1 MRVHELLD
9 HWADRFPD
17 KIYVSDGDRSLTW
30 NEMREW
36 THRVGNWLADTL
48 QPGDRFCMLDRNS
61 LEMIALYFGA
71 SRAGVVPVPL
81 NFRLA
86 PPEWKYI
93 VEDTRCTLAVVHED
107 YAAAL
112 TTVVPGVTVSVM
124 RDDTPS
130 GLRFADDVVAYP
142 ADRIDRD
149 VPAESVYHQMYTS
162 GTTGKPKGAMVTHR
176 AACANAFQIQL
187 ALDANR
193 KRTLCVM
200 PLFHAGAALQILA
213 YTAGGCS
220 IRVVRD
226 FDRASVLR
234 SMSELRIQLL
244 TLAPAMIQDMVADPL
259 TAELDFTGLDLM
271 VYGSA
276 PMAVEVLKKAISLFG
291 CDFAQAYGM
300 TESCAVATILAP
312 EDHRR
317 ALESDPRI
325 LMSTGRP
332 VIGTALRV
340 AAQDGSA
347 VPVGSVG
354 EVLVRGPQ
362 LMSGYWALEDAT
374 RATLDGGWLRTG
386 DAGYLDTEG
395 FLYISDRV
403 KDMIISGGENIYPR
417 EIEEVLFEMEGVAD
431 VAVVGVPSERWG
443 ESPIAIVVPDKDTDL
458 TEQDVLD
465 HCRAHLA
472 RFKRP
477 VEVSFVESLPRSAVG
492 KVLKRDLRAPYW
504 RGLARAVN

>member
-1 MRVHELLD
+1 
-9 HWADRFPD
+9 
-17 KIYVSDGDRSLTW
+17 
-30 NEMREW
+30 
-36 THRVGNWLADTL
+36 
-48 QPGDRFCMLDRNS
+48 
-61 LEMIALYFGA
+61 
-71 SRAGVVPVPL
+71 VPL

-86 PPEWKYI
+86 PQEWKYI
-93 VEDTRCTLAVVHED
+93 AEDARCTLAVVHED
-107 YAAAL
+107 YADAL
-112 TTVVPGVTVSVM
+112 TAVVPGITASIV
-124 RDDTPS
+124 RDGSDAL
-130 GLRFADDVVAYP
+130 LRFADDVVAYP

-149 VPAESVYHQMYTS
+149 VPAEAIYHQMYTS

-176 AACANAFQIQL
+176 AACTNAFQIQL
-187 ALDANR
+187 ALDATR

-234 SMSELRIQLL
+234 AMSELRIQLL

-276 PMAVEVLKKAISLFG
+276 PMAVEVLKKAIGVFG

-312 EDHRR
+312 EDHHR
-317 ALESDPRI
+317 ALGSDPEI
-325 LMSTGRP
+325 LMSAGRP

-340 AAQDGSA
+340 TTQDGSD

-362 LMSGYWALEDAT
+362 LMSGYWGLEDAT
-374 RATLDGGWLRTG
+374 AAVLDGGWLRTG
-386 DAGYLDTEG
+386 DAGYLDADG

-417 EIEEVLFEMEGVAD
+417 EIEEVLFAMDGVAD
-431 VAVVGVPSERWG
+431 VAVIGVPSERWG
-443 ESPIAIVVPDKDTDL
+443 ESPIAIVVPRPAADL
-458 TEQDVLD
+458 TEQHVLD
-465 HCRAHLA
+465 HCRANLA
-472 RFKRP
+472 RFKCP
-477 VEVSFVESLPRSAVG
+477 AKVVFVDSLPRSAVG

-504 RGLARAVN
+504 QGLARAIN